1 MNHPRSIHI
10 EDFSYDLPAE
20 KIAYHPVSQRDCSK
34 LLIYKEGQITEDIF
48 KNIAHYFPANSRVV
62 FNETKV
68 FQARLP
74 FRKASGAAI
83 ELFCLEPVAPHTD
96 IERAFAQRESCIW
109 RCMAGNVKKWKSGKI
124 GWTGNENSDLQL
136 FAELIEREEETFLIR
151 FSWNPATASF
161 SEVVEHCGNMPLP
174 PYIRRREE
182 SGDKTSYQTIYA
194 REEGSVAAP
203 TAGLHFT
210 EEVLKTLQVKDIE
223 LLKVTLHT
231 GAGTFKPVSSE
242 TLAGHVMHTEK
253 MQISK
258 QTIQQLCQ
266 TPQGVRVAVGTTT
279 VRTLESLYWFGVK
292 LLLHPE
298 TTEFFIDQW
307 EVYDELAK
315 SDITVNQSLE
325 AVLDFMTRNNMTQL
339 YGATKLIIT
348 PTNYRIRMADALITN
363 FHQPQSTLL
372 LLVAAFIG
380 DAWKDA
386 YQYALSHNFRFLSY
400 GDACLFEM
408 CEKSH
413 Y

>member
-1 MNHPRSIHI
+1 MSPRSIQIAHF
-10 EDFSYDLPAE
+10 DYDLPSE
-20 KIAYHPVSQRDCSK
+20 KIAYHPLSQRDNSK
-34 LLIYKEGQITEDIF
+34 LLVYKEGRITEDIF
-48 KNIAHYFPANSRVV
+48 KNIDHHLPANSQVI

-74 FRKASGAAI
+74 FRKESGADI
-83 ELFCLEPVAPHTD
+83 EIFCLEPVAPFTD
-96 IERAFAQRESCIW
+96 IERAFAQQESCLW
-109 RCMAGNVKKWKSGKI
+109 RCIVGNAKKWKFGKI
-124 GWTGNENSDLQL
+124 EWNGNRNSTLQL

-151 FSWNPATASF
+151 FSWTPTAASF
-161 SEVVEHCGNMPLP
+161 SEVVEHCGHVPLP

-182 SGDKTSYQTIYA
+182 VGDKTAYQTIYA

-210 EEVLKTLQVKDIE
+210 EDVLKRLQQKDIE

-242 TLAGHVMHTEK
+242 TLDGHVMHTEK

-258 QTIQQLCQ
+258 QTIQQLHQ
-266 TPQGVRVAVGTTT
+266 QPQGLRIAVGTTT
-279 VRTLESLYWFGVK
+279 VRTLESLYRFGVK
-292 LLLHPE
+292 LLLRPD

-307 EVYDELAK
+307 EVYDELEK
-315 SDITVNQSLE
+315 SNITVNQSLE
-325 AVLDFMTRNNMTQL
+325 AVLDYMTRNEINQL
-339 YGATKLIIT
+339 YGSTKLIIT
-348 PTNYRIRMADALITN
+348 PNYRIRMANALITN

-386 YQYALSHNFRFLSY
+386 YQYALSHDFRFLSY
-400 GDACLFEM
+400 GDACLFFLDEFP
-408 CEKSH
+408 
-413 Y
+413 

>member
-10 EDFSYDLPAE
+10 EDFSYDLPSE

-34 LLIYKEGQITEDIF
+34 LLIYKDGQITENVF
-48 KNIAHYFPANSRVV
+48 KNIADYLPANSQVI

-74 FRKASGAAI
+74 FRKDSGASI
-83 ELFCLEPVAPHTD
+83 ELFCLEPVAPHAD
-96 IERAFAQRESCIW
+96 IERAFAQRESCVW
-109 RCMAGNVKKWKSGKI
+109 RCIVGNVKKWKSGKI
-124 GWTGNENSDLQL
+124 GWTGNEGSDLQL

-151 FSWNPATASF
+151 FSWTPAEASF
-161 SEVVEHCGNMPLP
+161 SEVVEHCGHVPLP
-174 PYIRRREE
+174 PYIRRQEE
-182 SGDKTSYQTIYA
+182 SEDKAAYQTIYA

-210 EEVLKTLQVKDIE
+210 EAVLKSLQQKDTE

-242 TLAGHVMHTEK
+242 TLDGHVMHTEK

-258 QTIQQLCQ
+258 KTIQQLRQ
-266 TPQGVRVAVGTTT
+266 TPQGLRVAVGTTT

-292 LLLHPE
+292 LLRRPE
-298 TTEFFIDQW
+298 TSEFFIDQW
-307 EVYDELAK
+307 EVYDELSK
-315 SDITVNQSLE
+315 SDIPVNQSLE
-325 AVLDFMTRNNMTQL
+325 AVLNYMTRRNLDQL

-348 PTNYRIRMADALITN
+348 PANYHIRMANALITN

-400 GDACLFEM
+400 GDACLFFL
-408 CEKSH
+408 KR
-413 Y
+413 

>member
-1 MNHPRSIHI
+1 MTHPHSIHI
-10 EDFSYDLPAE
+10 KDFIYDLPSE

-34 LLIYKEGQITEDIF
+34 LLIYKNGAIDEDIF
-48 KNIAHYFPANSRVV
+48 KNIADHLPSNSRLI

-74 FRKASGAAI
+74 FRKDSGAAI

-96 IERAFAQRESCIW
+96 IERAFAQRESCVW
-109 RCMAGNVKKWKSGKI
+109 RCIVGNVKKWKSEKI
-124 GWTGNENSDLQL
+124 IWTGNETGDIQL
-136 FAELIEREEETFLIR
+136 FAELLEREEETFLIR
-151 FSWNPATASF
+151 FSWTPSATSF
-161 SEVVEHCGNMPLP
+161 SEVVEHCGHVPLP
-174 PYIRRREE
+174 PYIRRQEE
-182 SGDKTSYQTIYA
+182 LNDKTAYQTIYA

-210 EEVLKTLQVKDIE
+210 ETVLKNLQLKNTE

-242 TLAGHVMHTEK
+242 TLADHVMHTEK

-258 QTIQQLCQ
+258 QTIQQLRQ

-292 LLLHPE
+292 LLLQPE
-298 TTEFFIDQW
+298 TSEFFVDQW
-307 EVYDELAK
+307 EVYDKLSK
-315 SDITVNQSLE
+315 SDITVSQSLD
-325 AVLDFMTRNNMTQL
+325 AVLDYMTRHNIEQL
-339 YGATKLIIT
+339 YGATKFIIT
-348 PTNYRIRMADALITN
+348 PDYRIRMANALITN

-380 DAWKDA
+380 NDWKTA
-386 YQYALSHNFRFLSY
+386 YDYALSHNFRFLSY
-400 GDACLFEM
+400 GDACLFFL
-408 CEKSH
+408 
-413 Y
+413 